1 MVFRLCLCVV
11 LHAAC
16 GYANI
21 SGDYCQVLDNYDTFK
36 TSMDNFL
43 ASRDETCGNTDTRS
57 DCSSILDE
65 FPEAEDGVYRIKPTD
80 GKGSFLAYCDMTQHG
95 GGWLVFQRRLDGS
108 EDFNRTWFEY
118 MDGFGNLT
126 REFWLGNENIH
137 RLTKQKTYA
146 LRIDLV
152 NNTGSHFY
160 AEYNSFH
167 LGSMSEFYTLFIG
180 NYSGT
185 AGDKMLYH
193 NNIRFSAKN
202 LDLDTN
208 SNNCAVKYKGA
219 WWFKSC
225 YYSHLN
231 RMYSERPRWDGLSG
245 ITSSSMKIR
254 PLN

>member
-11 LHAAC
+11 LLVAC

-43 ASRDETCGNTDTRS
+43 ASRDETCGNTDMRS
-57 DCSSILDE
+57 DCKSILDE
-65 FPEAEDGVYRIKPTD
+65 FPEADDGVYRIKPTD
-80 GKGSFLAYCDMTQHG
+80 GKGSFLAYCDMTG

-108 EDFNRTWFEY
+108 EDFYRTWFEY

-126 REFWLGNENIH
+126 REFWLGNEKIH
-137 RLTKQKTYA
+137 RVTTQKTYE

-152 NNTGSHFY
+152 NKSGSHFY

-167 LGSMSEFYTLFIG
+167 LGGMSEFYTLFIG

-193 NNIRFSAKN
+193 NNTRFSANN
-202 LDLDTN
+202 LDLDTA
-208 SNNCAVKYKGA
+208 SNNCAVQYKGA

-225 YYSHLN
+225 YKSHLN
-231 RMYSERPRWDGLSG
+231 GLDSKGPRWSGLSG
-245 ITSSSMKIR
+245 LKSSSMKIR

>member
-11 LHAAC
+11 LLVAC

-43 ASRDETCGNTDTRS
+43 ASRDETCGNTDMRS
-57 DCSSILDE
+57 DCKSMLDE
-65 FPEAEDGVYRIKPTD
+65 FPEAEDGVYRINPTD
-80 GKGSFLAYCDMTQHG
+80 GKGSFLAYCDMTG

-108 EDFNRTWFEY
+108 EDFYRTWFEY
-118 MDGFGNLT
+118 MDGFGNIT
-126 REFWLGNENIH
+126 REFWLGNQEIH
-137 RLTKQKTYA
+137 RVTTQKTYE
-146 LRIDLV
+146 LKIDLV
-152 NNTGSHFY
+152 NKSGSHFY
-160 AEYNSFH
+160 AQYSSFY

-185 AGDKMLYH
+185 AGDKMLHH
-193 NNIRFSAKN
+193 NNTRFTANN
-202 LDLDTN
+202 LDLDTA
-208 SNNCAVKYKGA
+208 SNNCSVQYKGA

-225 YYSHLN
+225 YQSHLN
-231 RMYSERPRWDGLSG
+231 GLYSKGQRWSGLSG
-245 ITSSSMKIR
+245 LKTSSMKIR

>member
-11 LHAAC
+11 LLAAC

-21 SGDYCQVLDNYDTFK
+21 SVDYCQVLDNYDTFK
-36 TSMDNFL
+36 TSMDSFL
-43 ASRDETCGNTDTRS
+43 ASRDETCGNKDMRS
-57 DCSSILDE
+57 DCRSILDE

-108 EDFNRTWFEY
+108 EDFDRTWFEY

-126 REFWLGNENIH
+126 REFWLGNEKIH
-137 RLTKQKTYA
+137 RLTKQNAYV

-152 NNTGSHFY
+152 NKSGSHFY

-185 AGDKMLYH
+185 AGDKMLYS
-193 NNIRFSAKN
+193 NNNRFSAKN
-202 LDLDTN
+202 LDLD
-208 SNNCAVKYKGA
+208 SFSGNCAVENRGA
-219 WWFKSC
+219 WWYKSC
-225 YYSHLN
+225 KQAELN
-231 RMYSERPRWDGLSG
+231 RLYSKAIYWQGISG
-245 ITSSSMKIR
+245 VKTASMKVR
-254 PLN
+254 PLA

>member
-11 LHAAC
+11 LLVAC

-21 SGDYCQVLDNYDTFK
+21 SGNYCQVLDTYNTFK

-43 ASRDETCGNTDTRS
+43 ASRDELGGNTAMRS
-57 DCSSILDE
+57 DCRSILDE
-65 FPEAEDGVYRIKPTD
+65 FPEAEDGVYRIKPSD

-108 EDFNRTWFEY
+108 EDFYRTWFEY

-126 REFWLGNENIH
+126 REFWLGNEKIH
-137 RLTKQKTYA
+137 RLTKQKTYE

-152 NNTGSHFY
+152 NESGGHFY

-185 AGDKMLYH
+185 AGDRMLYH
-193 NNIRFSAKN
+193 NNTRFSAKN
-202 LDLDTN
+202 LDLDTY
-208 SNNCAVKYKGA
+208 SGNCAVSNKGA
-219 WWFKSC
+219 WWSKSC
-225 YYSHLN
+225 DHSHLT
-231 RMYSERPRWDGLSG
+231 RLYSVGLRWDGLSG
-245 ITSSSMKIR
+245 LTSSSMKIR